1 MPYLPKLHTPIYH
14 SSFNIQGLELSTYAQ
29 VISQNRDNPPFRK
42 GGRGGISA
50 EYPERF
56 GISSVA
62 CCGMLAAWEYAPIKI
77 SVSTDSICPN
87 PPIFPFTKGGRKSGL
102 KTSI

>member
-29 VISQNRDNPPFRK
+29 VISQSRDNPPFRK

-50 EYPERF
+50 EHPERF

-62 CCGMLAAWEYAPIKI
+62 CCGMLAADRKSLVKI
-77 SVSTDSICPN
+77 RVCTSFIASN
-87 PPIFPFTKGGRKSGL
+87 PPITPFTKGGEERA
-102 KTSI
+102 